1 MRMRALS
8 LLLLAALAITACDH
22 TVTSTTDA
30 GTPSIKVAGAW
41 TYSVAVSFGNA
52 SCQGKGTGSLNQNGD
67 VFTGAI
73 FGTQVC
79 SSDAGP
85 GEEQFMYLNFTNGEI
100 AGLSVL
106 FRSSGCVYYGVASSS
121 DNSLVNDL
129 AGTASCFIL
138 LPDGTETVTM
148 TGPWHLSR

>member
-1 MRMRALS
+1 MRMRSLS
-8 LLLLAALAITACDH
+8 LLAVLAMAACGDN
-22 TVTSTTDA
+22 VSSTTDT

-41 TYSVAVSFGNA
+41 TYSVAVSAGNA
-52 SCQGKGTGSLNQNGD
+52 SCQGKGTGSLNQVGD

-106 FRSSGCVYYGVASSS
+106 FRSSGCVYYGVASSVV
-121 DNSLVNDL
+121 DSLVNDL

-138 LPDGTETVTM
+138 LPDGSETVTM